1 MLKILQYLKRGG
13 VKMDMLGVNWSDHYS
28 VPIKIEKEVSKML
41 KIHEDDLQSD
51 LLEVFHHQSKII
63 SIKYTLAIVINE
75 AERQLVIE
83 KKKAHKYL
91 SNHPKEFTATQIKN
105 AVASDTNVLN
115 SQTNLKILKAKL
127 EYFTDVFDQLKS
139 KSTNIRT
146 ILNWNEYIS
155 GNR

>member
-1 MLKILQYLKRGG
+1 
-13 VKMDMLGVNWSDHYS
+13 MDMLGVNWSDHYS